1 MGIKMLLKLQFFLF
15 SLTFSC
21 TLFSQNIFID
31 SSEVAIFLNGSS
43 LWSSTTHTMSIS
55 GGFVIGGYLDFGYQ
69 GSFGSI
75 EGQNYYDDDE
85 EYNAHSFLVSGI
97 LTKKKMQVSIDLA
110 ITASNANTT
119 ILVLGLGLAKK
130 YQLGNAAEGVLSLST
145 GIGFSLDD
153 FPGKQEFALALSAD
167 LLLGEIVYFGPGIG
181 YANEEIF
188 YGLNLGVVI
197 PFKLKK
203 Y

>member
-1 MGIKMLLKLQFFLF
+1 LQFFLF

-43 LWSSTTHTMSIS
+43 LWSSTTQTMSIS
-55 GGFVIGGYLDFGYQ
+55 GGFAIGGYLDFGYQ

-110 ITASNANTT
+110 LTASNAKTT
-119 ILVLGLGLAKK
+119 TLVLGLGLAKK
-130 YQLGNAAEGVLSLST
+130 YRLEST
-145 GIGFSLDD
+145 VEAVFSVSAGIGFSLDD
-153 FPGKQEFALALSAD
+153 FSGKRESALALGID

-181 YANEEIF
+181 YSNEEIF
-188 YGLNLGVVI
+188 YGLNVGIVI
-197 PFKLKK
+197 PFKNKK
-203 Y
+203 ID

>member
-55 GGFVIGGYLDFGYQ
+55 GGFAIGGFLDFGYQ
-69 GSFGSI
+69 GSFVSI
-75 EGQNYYDDDE
+75 EGQNYYDYDE
-85 EYNAHSFLVSGI
+85 EYNAHSFIVSGI

-110 ITASNANTT
+110 LTASNANTT
-119 ILVLGLGLAKK
+119 TLVLGFSLAKK
-130 YQLGNAAEGVLSLST
+130 YQLANTVEGVLSLST
-145 GIGFSLDD
+145 GIGISLDD
-153 FPGKQEFALALSAD
+153 FPGKQELALALSAD
-167 LLLGEIVYFGPGIG
+167 LLLVEIVYFGPGIG